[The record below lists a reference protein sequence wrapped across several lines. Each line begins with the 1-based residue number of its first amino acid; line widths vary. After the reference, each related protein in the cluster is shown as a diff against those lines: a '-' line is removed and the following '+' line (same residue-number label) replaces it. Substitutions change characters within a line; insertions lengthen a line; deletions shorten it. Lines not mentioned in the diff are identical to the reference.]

1 MSNRVKNSIYSL
13 ALVAAVALVWWWRNR
28 ASDRPIKIEGATMG
42 TTYNIT
48 YFDKQGRDFKPAVD
62 SLLAVVNQA
71 INTYDIESEI
81 SRFNQAE
88 TGLRLSLPYLLPPLR
103 KAHEIA
109 SATQGAF
116 DPTVMPLVNHWGF
129 GYKKTTRPDSTKLDS
144 IREFIGFE
152 KVQYNQDSIWKSDPR
167 VQLDFGGIGQG
178 YGADVVTDFLRK
190 KGIANMLVEIGGE
203 GMAVGTNLSSGK
215 PWELGILDPNSTR
228 DSLFFKAYVALEDQS
243 FTTSGNYFNY
253 RVVDGK
259 KYSHTLNPQTG
270 FPVEH
275 SLLSASVFARDATTA
290 DGWATALMVMGP
302 EKAIAQVK
310 ATPGLE
316 AFLIYSD
323 STGALRTFV
332 TDKISSRIR
341 INP

>member
-1 MSNRVKNSIYSL
+1 MSNRVKNSLYSIV
-13 ALVAAVALVWWWRNR
+13 LVAAVAIVWWWRNR
-28 ASDRPIKIEGATMG
+28 GEEGPIRIEGATMG

-48 YFDKQGRDFKPAVD
+48 YFDNQGRDFKPAVD

-88 TGLRLSLPYLLPPLR
+88 RGLRLSLPYLLPPLR
-103 KAHEIA
+103 KAQEIA
-109 SATQGAF
+109 LATQGAF

-129 GYKKTTRPDSTKLDS
+129 GYQKATRPDSSKLDS
-144 IREFIGFE
+144 IRAFVGFE
-152 KVQYNQDSIWKSDPR
+152 KIQFSPDSLWKSDPR

-178 YGADVVTDFLRK
+178 YGADVVTAFLRQ

-203 GMAVGTNLSSGK
+203 GMAVGINLSSGK
-215 PWELGILDPNSTR
+215 PWEIGILDPNSTR
-228 DSLFFKAYVALEDQS
+228 DSLFFKAYVALENQS

-259 KYSHTLNPQTG
+259 KYSHTIHPQTG

-275 SLLSASVFARDATTA
+275 SLLSASVFAQDATTA
-290 DGWATALMVMGP
+290 DGWATALMVMGT
-302 EKAIAQVK
+302 EKAIAKVK
-310 ATPGLE
+310 ATPSLE

-323 STGALRTFV
+323 STGRLRTFA
-332 TDKISSRIR
+332 TEKISSRLK

>member
-1 MSNRVKNSIYSL
+1 MSNRVKNSVYSIL
-13 ALVAAVALVWWWRNR
+13 LVAAVALVWWWRHR
-28 ASDRPIKIEGATMG
+28 AEVKSLRIEGATMG

-48 YFDKQGRDFKPAVD
+48 YFDTQGRDFKPSVD
-62 SLLAVVNQA
+62 SLLAVVNRA
-71 INTYDIESEI
+71 INTYDIESEV

-88 TGLRLSLPYLLPPLR
+88 KGLRLMLPYLLPPLR

-144 IREFIGFE
+144 LRAFIGFE
-152 KVQYNQDSIWKSDPR
+152 KIQYNQDSIWKSDPR

-190 KGIANMLVEIGGE
+190 KGIENMLVEIGGE
-203 GMAVGTNLSSGK
+203 GMAVGINLASRK
-215 PWELGILDPNSTR
+215 PWEIGILDPNSTR
-228 DSLFFKAYVALEDQS
+228 DSLYFKAYVALENQS

-253 RVVDGK
+253 RVVDGR
-259 KYSHTLNPQTG
+259 KYAHTIDPQTG
-270 FPVEH
+270 FPVQH
-275 SLLSASVFARDATTA
+275 SLLSASVFAQDATTA
-290 DGWATALMVMGP
+290 DGWATALMVMGT
-302 EKAIAQVK
+302 EKAIAKVK
-310 ATPGLE
+310 ATPVIE

-323 STGALRTFV
+323 STGALRTFA
-332 TDKISSRIR
+332 TEKISARLK